1 MTLFFI
7 TTSNYKINNID
18 NSIDSQKTISTELS
32 QKNIPLNENL
42 YIHEKKYKQYNDKL
56 KISSRTYFKHRNL
69 IKKVKT
75 NCINIYFFIDSSIL
89 ILIII

>member
-32 QKNIPLNENL
+32 QKNMFLMKFLIYH
-42 YIHEKKYKQYNDKL
+42 YIVYIFFHEYKDFHL
-56 KISSRTYFKHRNL
+56 KE
-69 IKKVKT
+69 
-75 NCINIYFFIDSSIL
+75 YFFEIIQL
-89 ILIII
+89 ILFFDYL

>member
-42 YIHEKKYKQYNDKL
+42 YIHEKK
-56 KISSRTYFKHRNL
+56 I
-69 IKKVKT
+69 
-75 NCINIYFFIDSSIL
+75 
-89 ILIII
+89 